1 MTEADT
7 DSLSGT
13 PSDSTAGSVEAP
25 RRCLACGYDLRGLGE
40 DLRCPECGLRNIPSA
55 YRQQVWDLVDSGRW
69 FFSGFFTPFRKRLPG
84 WWWALDRP
92 GDVRRSV
99 RFAACHALISTV
111 LLLGFALAADSVL
124 VETTT
129 VSRFSYRSSGQL
141 YRTGQLGTLTFRAS
155 EYVTAIGVF
164 GLPRYRRS
172 RDVSDKYA
180 NSLPAKLPAP
190 TVRIVFIRPSAAS
203 VYDALHLLHLWS
215 WGLLIW
221 GIPAAVGLCTQIRK
235 GLPQFA
241 RAPRTILA
249 AANYEAHRITYFAT
263 LWAGVFSIQFL
274 LRWSFPAADI
284 FNGNLSEWILL
295 PGALYGMLGWAG
307 PLRSDYTAQLIRS
320 RWHGF
325 RIALMYALALPAAL
339 AFALIQGLK
348 LLAPP

>member
-1 MTEADT
+1 M
-7 DSLSGT
+7 DSQSGKHGT
-13 PSDSTAGSVEAP
+13 SATGSVEAP

-55 YRQQVWDLVDSGRW
+55 YRQQVWDLIDSGRW
-69 FFSGFFTPFRKRLPG
+69 FFSGFFSPFRKRLPG

-92 GDVRRSV
+92 GDVRRSF
-99 RFAACHALISTV
+99 RFAARHALIST
-111 LLLGFALAADSVL
+111 LLLFGCGIAADSIL

-129 VSRFSYRSSGQL
+129 VSSFFYRTGKRL
-141 YRTGQLGTLTFRAS
+141 YRTGQQGTLTFRAS
-155 EYVTAIGVF
+155 EYVTATGVF
-164 GLPRYRRS
+164 GLPRYRTS

-203 VYDALHLLHLWS
+203 VCDALHLLYLWS

-221 GIPAAVGLCTQIRK
+221 GIPTAVGLCTQIRK

-274 LRWSFPAADI
+274 LRWSFPAAGI
-284 FNGNLSEWILL
+284 FNGNLSEWVLL
-295 PGALYGMLGWAG
+295 PGALFGMLGWAG
-307 PLRSDYTAQLIRS
+307 PLRTDYTAQLIRS
-320 RWHGF
+320 RWHGI
-325 RIALMYALALPAAL
+325 RISVMYALALPAAL
-339 AFALIQGLK
+339 AFTLVQGLK
-348 LLAPP
+348 LLSPL